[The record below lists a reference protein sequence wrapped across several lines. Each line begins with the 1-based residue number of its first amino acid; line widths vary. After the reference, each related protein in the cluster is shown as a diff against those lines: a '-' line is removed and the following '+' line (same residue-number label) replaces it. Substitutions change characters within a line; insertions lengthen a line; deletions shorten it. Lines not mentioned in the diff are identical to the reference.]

1 MIKNL
6 RGMFGAKSN
15 FVNGLLA
22 LIIISLI
29 VLGCTCN
36 EKDGFNFGKK
46 DDDTSD
52 SANKKQSEDTVEEN
66 AGDDD
71 GTFKADEDEVPTI
84 SQAEGL
90 VKTTLMRFN
99 EAVQK
104 GDFTDFHKTVSDN
117 WRSSSKPGDFNKGF
131 KEFIDKEIDISR
143 IRDEDPR
150 FSPKPYIDKKYGK
163 QVLFLKGS
171 YETEPLPVNF
181 NLEFIVDD
189 DEWKLVFIGVDTRKK
204 D

>member
-1 MIKNL
+1 MIKKLAEGLSAKGNL
-6 RGMFGAKSN
+6 
-15 FVNGLLA
+15 VNGLLA
-22 LIIISLI
+22 LMIISLI

-36 EKDGFNFGKK
+36 EKDGFNWGKE
-46 DDDTSD
+46 DGDTSSTNTARD
-52 SANKKQSEDTVEEN
+52 EST
-66 AGDDD
+66 GDKDEKADD
-71 GTFKADEDEVPTI
+71 EPFEADEDEVPTTAQ
-84 SQAEGL
+84 SENL

-99 EAVQK
+99 EAVQA
-104 GDFTDFHKTVSDN
+104 GDFADFHKTVSST
-117 WRSSSKPGDFNKGF
+117 WRRRSKPADFNKGF

-143 IRDEDPR
+143 IRGEDPE

-163 QVLFLKGS
+163 KVLFLKGS

-189 DEWKLVFIGVDTRKK
+189 DEWKLVFIGVDTRSK